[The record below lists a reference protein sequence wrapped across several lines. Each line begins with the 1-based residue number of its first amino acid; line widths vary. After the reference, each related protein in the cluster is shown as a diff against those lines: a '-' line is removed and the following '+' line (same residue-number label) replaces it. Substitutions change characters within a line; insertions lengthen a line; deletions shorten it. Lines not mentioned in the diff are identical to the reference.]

1 MKNEKSVYLLKVFE
15 RFNPNNEK
23 MVIVLK
29 DLFLSLML
37 GEKPKLEF
45 YKV

>member
-15 RFNPNNEK
+15 SFNPNNEM

-37 GEKPKLEF
+37 GEKLKLGF
-45 YKV
+45 YRE